1 MTRGRRLILL
11 VALAAA
17 AIVSGGAYAYWHFL
31 LRGPFSGETFH
42 DFGDVPLHEE
52 TAKFE
57 YTFRLANR
65 LNKPLSI
72 VAIRPECG
80 CLTARDLKQT
90 LQPGESFELPVTLI
104 AKGGERI
111 APIRVLFDDDTQTM
125 LRVKATGHYQPRL
138 HLGSA
143 SSDAVT
149 LGADGVIEFA
159 VMLDTYETW
168 DEPAVPTITTSHSSL
183 IAEWLDS
190 RWTLKFRP
198 KDVILAPTHWERR
211 VRVRCNG
218 DAHSLHADAS
228 MTINLP
234 PAKPL
239 VVAIRPA
246 SSTVDAPTSSPSL
259 VTQDQ

>member
-1 MTRGRRLILL
+1 MTSGRRIILL

-31 LRGPFSGETFH
+31 LRGPFIGETFH
-42 DFGDVPLHEE
+42 DFGDVPLYEE

-65 LNKPLSI
+65 LNRPLSI

-90 LQPGESFELPVTLI
+90 LQPGESFELQVTLV

-138 HLGSA
+138 HLGSVA
-143 SSDAVT
+143 SDAVT
-149 LGADGVIEFA
+149 IGADGVIEFTI
-159 VMLDTYETW
+159 MLDTYETW
-168 DEPAVPTITTSHSSL
+168 DEPAVPTITTSPSSMT
-183 IAEWLDS
+183 AEWLDS
-190 RWTLKFRP
+190 AWTLKFRP
-198 KDVILAPTHWERR
+198 KEVILAPTHWERR
-211 VRVRCNG
+211 VRVRCSG
-218 DAHSLHADAS
+218 DADDLPADAS
-228 MTINLP
+228 IMLDLP
-234 PAKPL
+234 PARPL
-239 VVAIRPA
+239 VVPIRSA
-246 SSTVDAPTSSPSL
+246 TSTVDAPISSPGV